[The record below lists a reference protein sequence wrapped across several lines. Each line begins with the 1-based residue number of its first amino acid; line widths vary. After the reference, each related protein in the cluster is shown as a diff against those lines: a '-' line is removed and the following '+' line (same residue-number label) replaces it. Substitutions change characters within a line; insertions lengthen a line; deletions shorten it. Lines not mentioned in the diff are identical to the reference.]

1 MRVSVMLLAP
11 SCGDPVQPPAQ
22 ANEDAGGPVDVP
34 DPVQQP
40 PPATQRPRV
49 GQMPDRLLHQR
60 AQPRLHAVE
69 RPLLVAEPVFGPAV
83 PDRRVP
89 VRTGLGHA
97 PKPPVQQA
105 RHAGGVQHLA
115 QPRQLDELLLVA
127 AARPATVA
135 PQQVAPDGRQ
145 RQPLGGMGVPLGV
158 VQDLLVDPA
167 GGPLHPGAEPVD
179 HDRLAGCGHLPKPLA
194 QVFKGGDEPPVGLAV
209 PEGGQLGQQ
218 QVQAVADLGL
228 GDPHCPASPPV
239 RQPIEDYRPN
249 GVQADLQRQRPG
261 AADAGWAGWQQVGQ
275 ATDQVGETL
284 AGSDERGQYDNG
296 DRTSSAGVTTL
307 PMVRSPH
314 VRAQRASR
322 TPSMKWR
329 SEGGPDVEGE
339 LDGQVAIVTGAGRG
353 IGRAIALELAGLGAD
368 IVAADLDQA
377 AQTAAEVRQAGRR
390 ALSVRADVTH
400 ADDRTAMVDQALK
413 MFGRIDVLVSNAGI
427 FRSASPLEITE
438 DHWDA
443 VLNVNA
449 KAVLFCAQ
457 AVLPTM
463 LIARRGTIVNVA
475 SMAGKVAAPNGLP
488 YAVSKAAVISATR
501 SLAAA
506 YAGDGIRVNCV
517 CPGFV
522 DTEMWAEI
530 DRDVGVGRLGK
541 RPGEF
546 WQERIAAIPLGRAAQ
561 PEDVAGVV
569 GFLVT
574 AKAAYMTGQAINVT
588 CGLVMH

>member
-1 MRVSVMLLAP
+1 
-11 SCGDPVQPPAQ
+11 
-22 ANEDAGGPVDVP
+22 
-34 DPVQQP
+34 
-40 PPATQRPRV
+40 
-49 GQMPDRLLHQR
+49 
-60 AQPRLHAVE
+60 
-69 RPLLVAEPVFGPAV
+69 
-83 PDRRVP
+83 
-89 VRTGLGHA
+89 
-97 PKPPVQQA
+97 
-105 RHAGGVQHLA
+105 
-115 QPRQLDELLLVA
+115 
-127 AARPATVA
+127 
-135 PQQVAPDGRQ
+135 
-145 RQPLGGMGVPLGV
+145 
-158 VQDLLVDPA
+158 
-167 GGPLHPGAEPVD
+167 
-179 HDRLAGCGHLPKPLA
+179 
-194 QVFKGGDEPPVGLAV
+194 
-209 PEGGQLGQQ
+209 
-218 QVQAVADLGL
+218 
-228 GDPHCPASPPV
+228 
-239 RQPIEDYRPN
+239 
-249 GVQADLQRQRPG
+249 
-261 AADAGWAGWQQVGQ
+261 
-275 ATDQVGETL
+275 
-284 AGSDERGQYDNG
+284 
-296 DRTSSAGVTTL
+296 
-307 PMVRSPH
+307 
-314 VRAQRASR
+314 
-322 TPSMKWR
+322 MKWR

-463 LIARRGTIVNVA
+463 LTARRGTIVNVA

-574 AKAAYMTGQAINVT
+574 ARRSTSPVAWSCIDRSTPATRPRKPSQSVFESSWSCALPRAHKAWERPAAAGGSRTLGQRQ
-588 CGLVMH
+588 LVVEGIFKLP